1 MTKEPTVDIA
11 EATGFALLSVVKAA
25 SPVDGNVT
33 LVSTQPGCT
42 LCDDA
47 AESTDQTVALGT
59 PVGPTH

>member
-1 MTKEPTVDIA
+1 MTKEPTIDIA
-11 EATGFALLSVVKAA
+11 EATGFALLSMVKAT
-25 SPVDGNVT
+25 SPVNGNVT
-33 LVSTQPGCT
+33 LVSAQSGCT